1 MKKGIKIC
9 ILVLLVFAGLSAKGQ
24 SIKNDPNY
32 LRQLNYF
39 WGITSAFAKVR
50 SEYESHSNKVTATKS
65 EQVKVIS
72 TLLKHSEDGFAE
84 LRTAYPDDKEFKEIE
99 KYRQVLAKSLLILQD
114 GKSQGPPMWQLNYVL
129 VQMSLEDR
137 LME

>member
-1 MKKGIKIC
+1 MKKQIKIC
-9 ILVLLVFAGLSAKGQ
+9 ALVLLVFAGLNAQGQ

-39 WGITSAFAKVR
+39 WGITGSFAKVR
-50 SEYESHSNKVTATKS
+50 SEYESHSNKVIATKD
-65 EQVKVIS
+65 EQIKVIS
-72 TLLKHSEDGFAE
+72 TLLKRSEDGFAK
-84 LRTAYPDDKEFKEIE
+84 LKATYPDDKEFKEIE
-99 KYRQVLAKSLLILQD
+99 KYRQILAKSLLIMQD